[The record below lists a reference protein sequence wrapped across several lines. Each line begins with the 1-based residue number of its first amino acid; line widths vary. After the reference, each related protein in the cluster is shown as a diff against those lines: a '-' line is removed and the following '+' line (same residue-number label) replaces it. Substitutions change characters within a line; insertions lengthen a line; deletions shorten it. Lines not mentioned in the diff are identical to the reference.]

1 MIRQAYRLIALC
13 VLCCVSSPLTSLAR
27 SPYYDQMRDG
37 LKAYSEDQLDE
48 AARLFETS
56 SQIATN
62 NHSDAAL
69 AAYNLGN
76 VNMRQGEYE
85 KAAAQFAAALNHE
98 DEMVRADAYYN
109 RGLSLYEQS
118 KAYDT
123 QQDLDQA
130 ILQITGAL
138 EMFEN
143 SLELESTSAD
153 VKANLELAYDYRE
166 LLLKKKQEQ
175 EQEQEQ
181 DKEQQEES
189 QEEDQQED
197 EQDQNE
203 DQQDPDQEQNEDQ
216 QQNQDNPGEDQGDQP
231 QSNKDDQQ
239 QTEDEQQ
246 QEAGDENEESE
257 NSNDSQNA
265 AQDDAPA
272 EDQPQNSTENP
283 QQAQQMTRE
292 EALMLLD
299 AMREQE
305 ANERSK
311 FKIQYGSPNRNPIAK
326 PY

>member
-1 MIRQAYRLIALC
+1 MIQQAYRLIALC

-118 KAYDT
+118 KASDT

-130 ILQITGAL
+130 IIQITGAL

-175 EQEQEQ
+175 EQEQDE
-181 DKEQQEES
+181 EQQEEES

-216 QQNQDNPGEDQGDQP
+216 QQNQDNPGQDQGDQP

-257 NSNDSQNA
+257 NSNDPQNS